1 MTESWASLTPLSSV
15 QRSMW
20 FLDRLAPGSS
30 GYSIAL
36 CYEISGPLDIPA
48 LSHAIR
54 SFLAAH
60 PVLCTRIVLRD
71 GEPWARTVEP
81 PEPALRIAMPD
92 SPDTDPREAA
102 LALAEELAETP
113 FDLVAGP
120 LFRVVLIVAGPDRH
134 LLSITAHHLVFDGGS
149 RQVLERHLAAA
160 YPAGP
165 DLPEPG
171 LPHAELAHA
180 ERDWLTGPEAA
191 RQLAYWRTRLAG
203 APTVLR
209 LPTDRPHPDQ
219 PAQAGA
225 QLDLPVPE
233 EVIAGLTT
241 LARRHRTSLFVV
253 TLAAYLHFLSVHT
266 GSTDVTVGV
275 PFAGRDRAGR
285 ENTVGYLVNTVVLRA
300 DLADD
305 PSFDELLRRVR
316 DDVLD
321 AFDHHDIPF
330 PSVVADLAPARHA
343 EHNPLF
349 QHWFD
354 LTVEPAD
361 DGVTLAG
368 LHCAR
373 RELPIRT
380 THFDLETHLRR
391 HADGTT
397 LRLVYRTDLF
407 EAATVIRLA
416 ERFLA
421 VLADVL
427 AAPGLRLSTHPTVSP
442 TERHALTAQGAEPV
456 PVAPTV
462 TAWLAATIA
471 AHPDRIAV
479 SDADRRLT
487 FRELDQ
493 RSARLALAL
502 CARGVGP
509 EDVVGVRLPKGVDLV
524 VALTAVLRAG
534 AAYLPIDPAL
544 PPMRSAQL
552 TSDAGAVLTITEDAM
567 PVWLDEPEPTSVALP
582 TVLPAGLCYVVHTS
596 GSTGRPK
603 GVAVSHRSLTHLVAW
618 HLDRYALRPG
628 DRVTQIASM
637 SFDAAAW
644 EIWPAL
650 LAGAELDLPP
660 AELARAPRDLVAH
673 YARVGT
679 TVAFAPTP
687 LAEYLIREPLRASTR
702 LRVLLT
708 GGDRFRP
715 DPAAAPGVPVVNHYG
730 PTENTVVATAGPPLT
745 APWPEISIGR
755 PIGAVRC
762 YLLDEHGRLV
772 PPGVPGEVCL
782 GGPGVARGYVG
793 APGATAT
800 AFRPDPFSPEPGGR
814 MYRTGDLARLR
825 PDGELEFLGRI
836 DRQLK
841 VRGHRV
847 EPGEV
852 EAVLLAHPA
861 VTDAAVVAEDDALI
875 AYVVLTEP
883 ADVLAHASA
892 RLPAYLVPSVVVEV
906 PALALTAT
914 GKLDRAALHRPADTV
929 DPADNPRTE
938 LEKQVADVWC
948 AVLRRASVGAHAD
961 FFALGGHSL
970 AAVRVADEIGE
981 SLGLRIPVRTV
992 FDHPTVAGLA
1002 AAVESL
1008 ALAELAALT
1017 PEEVAAALAESE
1029 QD

>member
-1 MTESWASLTPLSSV
+1 
-15 QRSMW
+15 MW
-20 FLDRLAPGSS
+20 FLDRLAPGGS

-36 CYEISGPLDIPA
+36 CYEITGPLDIPA
-48 LSHAIR
+48 LSRAVR

-60 PVLCTRIVLRD
+60 PVLRTRIVLRE

-81 PEPALRIAMPD
+81 SEPALRIATPD
-92 SPDTDPREAA
+92 SLGTDPRAA
-102 LALAEELAETP
+102 AFALAEELAETP
-113 FDLVAGP
+113 FALGAEP
-120 LFRVVLIVAGPDRH
+120 LFRAVLIVAGPDRH

-149 RQVLERHLAAA
+149 RRVLEQHLAAA
-160 YPAGP
+160 YPAGLDHP
-165 DLPEPG
+165 ESGPRYADL
-171 LPHAELAHA
+171 ARA
-180 ERDWLTGPEAA
+180 ERDWLAGPEAA

-225 QLDLPVPE
+225 QVDLPVPE
-233 EVIAGLTT
+233 EVVAGLTA
-241 LARRHRTSLFVV
+241 LARTHRTSLFVV
-253 TLAAYLHFLSVHT
+253 ALAAYLPFLATHT
-266 GSTDVTVGV
+266 ASTDVTVGV

-285 ENTVGYLVNTVVLRA
+285 ENVVGYLVNTVVMRA

-305 PSFDELLRRVR
+305 PSFDELVRRVR
-316 DDVLD
+316 GDVLD
-321 AFDHHDIPF
+321 AFDHDDIPF
-330 PSVVADLAPARHA
+330 PSVVAALAPARHA

-354 LTVEPAD
+354 LTDEQAD
-361 DGVTLAG
+361 DGLTLVG
-368 LHCAR
+368 LDCAR
-373 RELPIRT
+373 RELPIHT

-407 EAATVIRLA
+407 DRATVIRLA

-421 VLADVL
+421 LLADL
-427 AAPGLRLSTHPTVSP
+427 AAAPGLRLSAHPVVSP
-442 TERHALTAQGAEPV
+442 TERRALTAPGPAPV
-456 PVAPTV
+456 PAAPTI
-462 TAWLAATIA
+462 TEWLADTIA

-479 SDADRRLT
+479 SDPGHRLT
-487 FRELDQ
+487 YRELDR
-493 RSARLALAL
+493 RSARLARAL

-509 EDVVGVRLPKGVDLV
+509 EDVVAVRLAKGVDLV

-534 AAYLPIDPAL
+534 AAYLPVDPAL
-544 PPMRSAQL
+544 PPLRIEQI
-552 TSDAGAVLTITEDAM
+552 TAGAVLTITEDDAAR
-567 PVWLDEPEPTSVALP
+567 WLAEPDSPSAPLP
-582 TVLPAGLCYVVHTS
+582 EVQPAGRCYVVHTS

-618 HLDRYALRPG
+618 HLDRYHLRPG

-637 SFDAAAW
+637 SFDAAVW

-660 AELARAPRDLVAH
+660 AELARAPKDLVAH

-687 LAEYLIREPLRASTR
+687 LAEYLIREPLGARTR

-762 YLLDEHGRLV
+762 YLLDQHDRLV

-793 APGATAT
+793 APGSTA
-800 AFRPDPFSPEPGGR
+800 ARFRPDPFAPEPGGR

-825 PDGELEFLGRI
+825 PDGELDFLGRI
-836 DRQLK
+836 DRQVK

-852 EAVLLAHPA
+852 EAALLAHPA
-861 VTDAAVVAEDDALI
+861 VTDAAVVAEDDALV

-883 ADVLAHASA
+883 ADLLAHAGA

-914 GKLDRAALHRPADTV
+914 GKLDRAALCRPADTT
-929 DPADNPRTE
+929 DPADTPSTE
-938 LEKQVADVWC
+938 LENLVADVWC

-970 AAVRVADEIGE
+970 AAVRVADEVGE
-981 SLGLRIPVRTV
+981 LLGLRIPVRTV
-992 FDHPTVAGLA
+992 FDHPTVVGLA

-1008 ALAELAALT
+1008 VLAELGALT
-1017 PEEVAAALAESE
+1017 PDELDAALAESE
-1029 QD
+1029 KD